1 MEFYDF
7 KAHNKELLMNMD
19 ACKTIKCAS

>member
-1 MEFYDF
+1 MKFE
-7 KAHNKELLMNMD
+7 NKYLLMNMD